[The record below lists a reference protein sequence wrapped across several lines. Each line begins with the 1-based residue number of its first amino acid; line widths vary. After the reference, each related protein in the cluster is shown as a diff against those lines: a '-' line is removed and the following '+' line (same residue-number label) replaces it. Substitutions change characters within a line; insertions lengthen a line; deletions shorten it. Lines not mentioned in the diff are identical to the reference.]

1 MSYPDRKD
9 ISVLIGKTITEITGD
24 VGSEEIRFDCS
35 DGTSYRMIYYPDCC
49 AGCDIEDITGD
60 LADLIGSPIVGARE
74 ESNSDE
80 PKPAPT
86 DGSYHYQDESFTW
99 TYYIIQSG
107 KGAVTI
113 RWYGSSNGYYSE
125 SATFEEVK

>member
-1 MSYPDRKD
+1 MVYH
-9 ISVLIGKTITEITGD
+9 
-24 VGSEEIRFDCS
+24 
-35 DGTSYRMIYYPDCC
+35 PDCC
-49 AGCDIEDITGD
+49 ASCDIEDIVGD
-60 LADLIGSPIVGARE
+60 VADLIGSPIVDARE
-74 ESNSDE
+74 ETNSDN
-80 PKPAPT
+80 PKQQEYM
-86 DGSYHYQDESFTW
+86 DDSFTW